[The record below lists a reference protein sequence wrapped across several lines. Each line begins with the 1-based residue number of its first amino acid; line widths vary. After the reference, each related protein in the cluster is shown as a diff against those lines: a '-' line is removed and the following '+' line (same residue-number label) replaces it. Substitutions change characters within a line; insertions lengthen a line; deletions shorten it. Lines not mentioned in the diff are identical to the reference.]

1 MIVEQ
6 FCGSKINKLINQSLI
21 REIYSFVPLAKTLKL
36 ATKDALVIFDIDDV
50 LIMPSADD
58 DFRHPYRTQLWGSI
72 TNRLTSKKKELL
84 DSNILSRTKK
94 ILVESQIINIFNN
107 LKLLQIPT
115 IALTA
120 MGTGNFGIIKN
131 MEDLRFK
138 ELNSVGISFKSLTP
152 LLGEQLAPELTG
164 TNIVSKHCTGTPK
177 LQEGIIFTAGV
188 DKGVVLEY
196 MFSKY
201 NYCPKAIIFID
212 DVLENIK
219 SLQKLCIK
227 LKIDFCGFHYK
238 AVSLMPLPVID
249 ENLERLRFN
258 ILEKDCGWLN
268 YEKLKKKYVK
278 YNSCDPLNVN
288 NFLSLDE

>member
-1 MIVEQ
+1 M
-6 FCGSKINKLINQSLI
+6 
-21 REIYSFVPLAKTLKL
+21 SFATITTITDLVPVKKVLTGNNHD
-36 ATKDALVIFDIDDV
+36 TLVIFDIDDV
-50 LIMPSADD
+50 LIMPSEDD

-94 ILVESQIINIFNN
+94 ILVKSQIINIFNN

-115 IALTA
+115 IALTT

-201 NYCPKAIIFID
+201 NYCPKAIIFI
-212 DVLENIK
+212 
-219 SLQKLCIK
+219 
-227 LKIDFCGFHYK
+227 
-238 AVSLMPLPVID
+238 
-249 ENLERLRFN
+249 
-258 ILEKDCGWLN
+258 
-268 YEKLKKKYVK
+268 
-278 YNSCDPLNVN
+278 
-288 NFLSLDE
+288 